1 MNRFRYLLIISATLL
16 LCCLGPSQCAW
27 ADLLEPPSKLV
38 SRDTRGDGGGSITLT
53 WQRSSSD
60 SQRANLAYE
69 VFRSAIPDS
78 GFSMIASVPAGTT
91 AYVDADL
98 GQDHRVESNRNYFYK
113 VRLTDGAAY
122 SAAALTGPVL
132 ARSNW
137 FDPARA
143 NLLIVIAV
151 FFLLVFIFIRRASK
165 GMSLFVRKI
174 AGLDA
179 IEEAVGRATEM
190 GKPVLYVPGIDDV
203 NNIQT
208 IYSMVI
214 LGNVAKLVA
223 RYGTPL
229 IVPVCRAFVVPLAEE
244 TVKQGYLD
252 AGHPEAYNPNNI
264 RYLSDEQF
272 AFTAGVDGIMMRE
285 KPAANLFLGSFF
297 AESLILA
304 ETGFST
310 GAIQIAGTAN
320 IHQLP
325 FFVVACDYTLIGEEF
340 FAATAYLSKDPKL
353 VGTLKGSDWMKIL
366 LMAALVTGAVLET
379 FGVTA
384 FTRWFTVQ

>member
-1 MNRFRYLLIISATLL
+1 VHSTKPILFLAVFLL
-16 LCCLGPSQCAW
+16 L
-27 ADLLEPPSKLV
+27 
-38 SRDTRGDGGGSITLT
+38 
-53 WQRSSSD
+53 
-60 SQRANLAYE
+60 LACGH
-69 VFRSAIPDS
+69 VL
-78 GFSMIASVPAGTT
+78 PAGAQEPAPTPT
-91 AYVDADL
+91 
-98 GQDHRVESNRNYFYK
+98 
-113 VRLTDGAAY
+113 
-122 SAAALTGPVL
+122 AAAEGPV
-132 ARSNW
+132 RW
-137 FDPARA
+137 FDPARVNIA
-143 NLLIVIAV
+143 IVVAV
-151 FFLLVFIFIRRASK
+151 FFILVLVFIRQAGKGASFFI
-165 GMSLFVRKI
+165 RKI

-179 IEEAVGRATEM
+179 IEEAIGRATEM

-223 RYGTPL
+223 RYETPL

-252 AGHPEAYNPNNI
+252 AGHPEAYNPDNI

-272 AFTAGVDGIMMRE
+272 AFTAGVDGIMLRE

-297 AESLILA
+297 AESLVLA

-325 FFVVACDYTLIGEEF
+325 FFVLACDYTLIGEEF
-340 FAATAYLSKDPKL
+340 FAATAYLSKDAKL

-366 LMAALVTGAVLET
+366 LIAALVVGAALET

>member
-1 MNRFRYLLIISATLL
+1 MDKPSTILFVLVTLCILCAHPVSAL
-16 LCCLGPSQCAW
+16 SQEAQ
-27 ADLLEPPSKLV
+27 DS
-38 SRDTRGDGGGSITLT
+38 TRSPVAPIT
-53 WQRSSSD
+53 D
-60 SQRANLAYE
+60 SVNAVAASPE
-69 VFRSAIPDS
+69 VPQPR
-78 GFSMIASVPAGTT
+78 
-91 AYVDADL
+91 
-98 GQDHRVESNRNYFYK
+98 
-113 VRLTDGAAY
+113 
-122 SAAALTGPVL
+122 
-132 ARSNW
+132 W
-137 FDPARA
+137 FDPDRL
-143 NLLIVIAV
+143 NLAIIIAV
-151 FFLLVFIFIRRASK
+151 FFVLVLLFIRQAGRGA
-165 GMSLFVRKI
+165 SLFVRKI
-174 AGLDA
+174 SGLDA
-179 IEEAVGRATEM
+179 IEEAIGRATEM

-223 RYGTPL
+223 RYETPL

-272 AFTAGVDGIMMRE
+272 AFTAGVDGIMLRE
-285 KPAANLFLGSFF
+285 NPAANLFLGSFF
-297 AESLILA
+297 AESLVLA

-340 FAATAYLSKDPKL
+340 FAATAYLSKEPKL
-353 VGTLKGSDWMKIL
+353 VGTLKGSDWMKIVLIAL
-366 LMAALVTGAVLET
+366 LLTGSILET
-379 FGVTA
+379 FGVTG
-384 FTRWFTVQ
+384 FVRWFTVQ

>member
-1 MNRFRYLLIISATLL
+1 VRSTKAIVLFSASFLL
-16 LCCLGPSQCAW
+16 LACG
-27 ADLLEPPSKLV
+27 LV
-38 SRDTRGDGGGSITLT
+38 LT
-53 WQRSSSD
+53 
-60 SQRANLAYE
+60 
-69 VFRSAIPDS
+69 
-78 GFSMIASVPAGTT
+78 
-91 AYVDADL
+91 
-98 GQDHRVESNRNYFYK
+98 
-113 VRLTDGAAY
+113 
-122 SAAALTGPVL
+122 AAAQESAPAPTVPSEGPV
-132 ARSNW
+132 RW
-137 FDPARA
+137 FDLQRLNIA
-143 NLLIVIAV
+143 IVVAV
-151 FFLLVFIFIRRASK
+151 FFILVLVFIRQAAKGASFFI
-165 GMSLFVRKI
+165 RKI

-179 IEEAVGRATEM
+179 IEEAIGRATEM

-223 RYGTPL
+223 RYETPL

-272 AFTAGVDGIMMRE
+272 AFTAGVDGIMLRE

-297 AESLILA
+297 AESLVLA

-340 FAATAYLSKDPKL
+340 FAATAYLSREAKL
-353 VGTLKGSDWMKIL
+353 VGTLRGSDWMKIIL
-366 LMAALVTGAVLET
+366 IAAIVTGAVLET

>member
-1 MNRFRYLLIISATLL
+1 MRSTKSILVLAGFLL
-16 LCCLGPSQCAW
+16 LLACGHVLTARAEDPGPASA
-27 ADLLEPPSKLV
+27 AGASGPAAASVSASPSASDSSGSAAVLSGVLV
-38 SRDTRGDGGGSITLT
+38 SA
-53 WQRSSSD
+53 D
-60 SQRANLAYE
+60 SAGAE
-69 VFRSAIPDS
+69 AT
-78 GFSMIASVPAGTT
+78 PAEG
-91 AYVDADL
+91 A
-98 GQDHRVESNRNYFYK
+98 
-113 VRLTDGAAY
+113 VR
-122 SAAALTGPVL
+122 
-132 ARSNW
+132 W
-137 FDPARA
+137 FDPKRA
-143 NLLIVIAV
+143 NIAIVVAV
-151 FFLLVFIFIRRASK
+151 FFMLVLVFIRQAGKGASFFI
-165 GMSLFVRKI
+165 RKI

-179 IEEAVGRATEM
+179 IEEAIGRATEM

-223 RYGTPL
+223 RYETPL

-272 AFTAGVDGIMMRE
+272 AFTAGVDGIMLRE
-285 KPAANLFLGSFF
+285 RPAANLYLGSFF
-297 AESLILA
+297 AESLVLA

-340 FAATAYLSKDPKL
+340 FAATAYLSKEAKL

-366 LMAALVTGAVLET
+366 LIAALVIGAVLET

-384 FTRWFTVQ
+384 FTRWLIVQ